1 MANFSQTGSGLEN
14 IKLTKHSKQLQ
25 HLQGREE
32 RENIYFKTDVELV
45 YPLLTA
51 VISYIS
57 NECAVID
64 TI

>member
-25 HLQGREE
+25 HPQG